1 MARALLQRVSTK
13 GDNNMSDKTK
23 NVKRKVRTLAAR
35 DLMKAT
41 GGKGAATKFPGTL
54 GFVPTS
60 PTFGALGMLPHGP
73 TRHPHRPVLG
83 FFPSHPKKPVL
94 GFVPTK

>member
-1 MARALLQRVSTK
+1 
-13 GDNNMSDKTK
+13 MSNKTK
-23 NVKRKVRTLAAR
+23 NVKRQVRTLAAR

-41 GGKGAATKFPGTL
+41 GGNAGAGSTFPGAL

-60 PTFGALGMLPHGP
+60 PTLGMMPHGP

-94 GFVPTK
+94 GFVPSK

>member
-1 MARALLQRVSTK
+1 
-13 GDNNMSDKTK
+13 MSDKTK

-41 GGKGAATKFPGTL
+41 GGNAGAGSKFPGTL

-60 PTFGALGMLPHGP
+60 PTKLSPGVLGMMPHGP

-94 GFVPTK
+94 GFVPSK